1 MVPATPEPQR
11 RACPWE
17 WPEWEELTR
26 GGGLR
31 AGNDQETV
39 RQHGCAREPR
49 GSLGVCLGIDTEGS
63 TDPFVSGNV
72 IR

>member
-1 MVPATPEPQR
+1 M
-11 RACPWE
+11 
-17 WPEWEELTR
+17 R
-26 GGGLR
+26 GTIRKRFGS
-31 AGNDQETV
+31 TV
-39 RQHGCAREPR
+39 ALVSLV